1 MVDPAGPHDLAADAL
16 GAAGA
21 RTAPMRSSAKEDLVV
36 TERFDMTS

>member
-1 MVDPAGPHDLAADAL
+1 MVDSVGPHDLVVDAL